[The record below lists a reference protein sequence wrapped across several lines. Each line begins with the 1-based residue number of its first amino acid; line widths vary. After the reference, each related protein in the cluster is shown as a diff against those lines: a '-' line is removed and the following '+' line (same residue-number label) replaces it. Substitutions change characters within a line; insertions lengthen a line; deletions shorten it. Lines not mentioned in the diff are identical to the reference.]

1 MTIKHGNYEIIS
13 IFLVKNVVI
22 NYILFK
28 KTNDKDGDSEAKNI
42 IDVLKKSETL
52 RKTKDHKVAV
62 PIIAELKAT
71 ISQVEPSLR
80 KSAEVRN
87 T

>member
-1 MTIKHGNYEIIS
+1 M
-13 IFLVKNVVI
+13 VI

-28 KTNDKDGDSEAKNI
+28 KTNDKDGDREAKNI
-42 IDVLKKSETL
+42 VDILKNAEIL

-62 PIIAELKAT
+62 PIIGELKAT

-80 KSAEVRN
+80 KSAEVI
-87 T
+87 